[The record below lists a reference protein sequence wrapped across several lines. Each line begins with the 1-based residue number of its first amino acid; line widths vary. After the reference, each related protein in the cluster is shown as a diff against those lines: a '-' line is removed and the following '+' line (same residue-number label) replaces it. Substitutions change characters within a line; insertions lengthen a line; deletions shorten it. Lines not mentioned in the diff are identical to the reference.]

1 MVKAYICI
9 QMAQNMKVTG
19 LMTSKMVMVK
29 KFGQT
34 VLVIKGN
41 MKTEKNKEKEY

>member
-1 MVKAYICI
+1 MVKAFIYI
-9 QMAQNMKVTG
+9 QMVQNMKATG
-19 LMTSKMVMVK
+19 LMTSKTAMVK